1 MLNPKKRDKM
11 SAINFNF
18 NKDPLLGQGLDLAGQ
33 FQELETAQKVLEQK
47 KQALAQMI
55 QQQPAAPQGTA
66 PSGTPIWDEI
76 DAITDSMTA
85 AEFTAMAENTDY
97 QKSLQALNEY
107 VAAVQLQMLRPHIEK
122 TEQGRKLLE
131 QHLTNVKFLR
141 KAAADN
147 VEKQMADFADYT
159 QNYSHLS
166 WAEYLKTKGGK
177 KK

>member
-1 MLNPKKRDKM
+1 M

-18 NKDPLLGQGLDLAGQ
+18 NNDPLLGQGVDLAGQ
-33 FQELETAQKVLEQK
+33 YQELETAQRMLEQK

-55 QQQPAAPQGTA
+55 QQQPTGAPQG
-66 PSGTPIWDEI
+66 IWDEI
-76 DAITDSMTA
+76 DAITGNMSA
-85 AEFTAMAENTDY
+85 AEFATMAENADY
-97 QKSLQALNEY
+97 QKSLQALNDY

-122 TEQGRKLLE
+122 TEQGKRLLE
-131 QHLTNVKFLR
+131 QHLTNVKYLR

-147 VEKQMADFADYT
+147 VDKQMADFADYT

-166 WAEYLKTKGGK
+166 WDEYLKTKGGK

>member
-1 MLNPKKRDKM
+1 M

-18 NKDPLLGQGLDLAGQ
+18 NKDPLLGQGLDITGQ
-33 FQELETAQKVLEQK
+33 FQELETAQRVIEQK
-47 KQALAQMI
+47 KQALAQMLQ
-55 QQQPAAPQGTA
+55 QQQPAPGQPA
-66 PSGTPIWDEI
+66 GTPSATPLWDEL
-76 DAITDSMTA
+76 DTLTDSMTA
-85 AEFTAMAENTDY
+85 AEFAAMTESPDY

-122 TEQGRKLLE
+122 TEQGKKLLE

-147 VEKQMADFADYT
+147 VDKQMADFADYT

-166 WAEYLKTKGGK
+166 WDEYQKTKGGK

>member
-1 MLNPKKRDKM
+1 M
-11 SAINFNF
+11 S
-18 NKDPLLGQGLDLAGQ
+18 
-33 FQELETAQKVLEQK
+33 
-47 KQALAQMI
+47 
-55 QQQPAAPQGTA
+55 
-66 PSGTPIWDEI
+66 
-76 DAITDSMTA
+76 A
-85 AEFTAMAENTDY
+85 AEFAAMVENADY

-122 TEQGRKLLE
+122 TEQGKKLLE

-147 VEKQMADFADYT
+147 VDKQMADFADYT

-166 WAEYLKTKGGK
+166 WDEYLKTKGGK

>member
-1 MLNPKKRDKM
+1 M

-18 NKDPLLGQGLDLAGQ
+18 NKDPLLGQGLDISGQ
-33 FQELETAQKVLEQK
+33 LQELETAQRVIEQK
-47 KQALAQMI
+47 RQALAQMI
-55 QQQPAAPQGTA
+55 QQQPTTGAPQGSA
-66 PSGTPIWDEI
+66 PSATPVWDEI
-76 DAITDSMTA
+76 DAITGNMSA
-85 AEFTAMAENTDY
+85 AEFATMAENADY

-122 TEQGRKLLE
+122 TEQGKRLLE

-147 VEKQMADFADYT
+147 VDKQMADFADYT

-166 WAEYLKTKGGK
+166 WDEYLKTKGGK

>member
-1 MLNPKKRDKM
+1 M

-33 FQELETAQKVLEQK
+33 FQELETAQKMLEQK
-47 KQALAQMI
+47 KQALSQII
-55 QQQPAAPQGTA
+55 QQQPAAGPQGTA
-66 PSGTPIWDEI
+66 PTGTPIWDEI

-85 AEFTAMAENTDY
+85 AEFAAMTENDDY

-122 TEQGRKLLE
+122 TEQGKKLLE

-147 VEKQMADFADYT
+147 VEKQMADFAEYT

>member
-1 MLNPKKRDKM
+1 M

-18 NKDPLLGQGLDLAGQ
+18 NKDPLLGQGVDLAGQ
-33 FQELETAQKVLEQK
+33 FQELESTQRLLEQK
-47 KQALAQMI
+47 KQTLAQLI
-55 QQQPAAPQGTA
+55 QQQQQPGNNPQANA
-66 PSGTPIWDEI
+66 PSATPIWDEI
-76 DAITDSMTA
+76 DTITGNMSA
-85 AEFTAMAENTDY
+85 AEFAAMAESADY

-122 TEQGRKLLE
+122 SEQGKKLLE

-147 VEKQMADFADYT
+147 VDKQMADFADYT

>member
-1 MLNPKKRDKM
+1 M

-18 NKDPLLGQGLDLAGQ
+18 NKDPLLGQGLDIAGQ
-33 FQELETAQKVLEQK
+33 FQELETAQRVIEQK
-47 KQALAQMI
+47 KQALAQML
-55 QQQPAAPQGTA
+55 QQQPAPGQPA
-66 PSGTPIWDEI
+66 GTPSATPLWDEL
-76 DAITDSMTA
+76 DTLTDSMTA
-85 AEFTAMAENTDY
+85 AEFAAMTESPDY

-122 TEQGRKLLE
+122 TEQGKKLLE

-147 VEKQMADFADYT
+147 VDKKMADFADYT

-166 WAEYLKTKGGK
+166 WDEYQKTKGGK

>member
-1 MLNPKKRDKM
+1 M

-18 NKDPLLGQGLDLAGQ
+18 NKDPLLGQGVDLAGQ
-33 FQELETAQKVLEQK
+33 FQELESTQRLLEQK
-47 KQALAQMI
+47 KQTLAQLI
-55 QQQPAAPQGTA
+55 QQQQQQPGNNPQANA
-66 PSGTPIWDEI
+66 PSATPIWDEI
-76 DAITDSMTA
+76 DTITGNMSA
-85 AEFTAMAENTDY
+85 AEFAAMAESADY

-122 TEQGRKLLE
+122 SEQGKKLLE

-147 VEKQMADFADYT
+147 VDKQMADFADYT

>member
-1 MLNPKKRDKM
+1 M

-18 NKDPLLGQGLDLAGQ
+18 NKDPLLGQGVDLAGQ
-33 FQELETAQKVLEQK
+33 FQELESTQRLLEQK
-47 KQALAQMI
+47 KQALAQLI
-55 QQQPAAPQGTA
+55 QQQQQPGNNPRANA
-66 PSGTPIWDEI
+66 PSATPIWDEI
-76 DAITDSMTA
+76 DTITGNMSA
-85 AEFTAMAENTDY
+85 AEFAAMVESTDY

-122 TEQGRKLLE
+122 TEQGKKLLE

-147 VEKQMADFADYT
+147 VDKQMADFADYT

-166 WAEYLKTKGGK
+166 WDEYLKTKGGK